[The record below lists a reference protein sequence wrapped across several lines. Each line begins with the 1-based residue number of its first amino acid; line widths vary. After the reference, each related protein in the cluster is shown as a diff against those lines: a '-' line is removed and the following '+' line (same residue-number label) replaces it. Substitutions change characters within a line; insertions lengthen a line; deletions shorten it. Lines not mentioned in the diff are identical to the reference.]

1 MSPGGCARVMALTP
15 PTGAR
20 YNERPSVTSTAT
32 TFHEGRSNET
42 APGTSDPHASEGPY
56 KTPRCFAS
64 RWDMELAGIEP
75 ATSALQRRR
84 SPS

>member
-32 TFHEGRSNET
+32 TFHEERKQR
-42 APGTSDPHASEGPY
+42 TSDGN
-56 KTPRCFAS
+56 K
-64 RWDMELAGIEP
+64 
-75 ATSALQRRR
+75 
-84 SPS
+84 